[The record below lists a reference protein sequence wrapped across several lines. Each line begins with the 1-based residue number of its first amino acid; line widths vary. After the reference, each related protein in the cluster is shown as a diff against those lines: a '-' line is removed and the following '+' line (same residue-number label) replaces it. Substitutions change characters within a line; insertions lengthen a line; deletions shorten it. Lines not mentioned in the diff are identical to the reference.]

1 MSLPETP
8 KSRTWPLTSLEYP
21 TPVKQRGHHV
31 TAIGCPPT
39 TSFTISCLLSN
50 GTEYARASPSISTPS
65 TSSSGPYSSPASSAE
80 TNEGLEIDG
89 MASGG
94 RRVTISYSR
103 SGVGTGVGGGVLV
116 AIGFAVFLCG
126 VGVTVAVSGRG
137 VGCSTA
143 VVLRRGR
150 CGRRSRRR
158 FRLRTCRYGFC
169 SRRRRIRQRSL
180 RRSRCGLRSRRCF
193 RVRVCRY
200 GFRSRR
206 RHIRQRSPLRGR
218 RGARS
223 NGRRRRVSRPGS
235 LTRLSRLSASQRQD
249 DDHDDDHN

>member
-1 MSLPETP
+1 M
-8 KSRTWPLTSLEYP
+8 
-21 TPVKQRGHHV
+21 
-31 TAIGCPPT
+31 TAIGFPPT

-94 RRVTISYSR
+94 RSVTISYSR

-116 AIGFAVFLCG
+116 AIGFAVFLSG
-126 VGVTVAVSGRG
+126 VGVAVAVSGRG
-137 VGCSTA
+137 GGCHCTVLRRGRRGRRSRRRFRLRA
-143 VVLRRGR
+143 CRYGFCSRRGRIRQRSLRRGR

-158 FRLRTCRYGFC
+158 FRVRACRC
-169 SRRRRIRQRSL
+169 
-180 RRSRCGLRSRRCF
+180 
-193 RVRVCRY
+193 

-206 RHIRQRSPLRGR
+206 RRIRQRSPLRGR
-218 RGARS
+218 RSARS
-223 NGRRRRVSRPGS
+223 NDRRRCVSRPGS
-235 LTRLSRLSASQRQD
+235 LTWLRGLSASQRQD
-249 DDHDDDHN
+249 DDHNGGHY

>member
-1 MSLPETP
+1 MSLPDTP
-8 KSRTWPLTSLEYP
+8 KSRTWPFTSLEYP

-31 TAIGCPPT
+31 TAIGLPPT

-126 VGVTVAVSGRG
+126 VGVAVAVSGRG
-137 VGCSTA
+137 VGCPPLLCGAAVAVGAVAGVFGSGLADTVSARGVDVSGNGVSGA
-143 VVLRRGR
+143 VVAVGSAAGVFVSGLADTVSDRGVDISGNGVP
-150 CGRRSRRR
+150 CAVVEE
-158 FRLRTCRYGFC
+158 C
-169 SRRRRIRQRSL
+169 SQ
-180 RRSRCGLRSRRCF
+180 
-193 RVRVCRY
+193 
-200 GFRSRR
+200 
-206 RHIRQRSPLRGR
+206 
-218 RGARS
+218 
-223 NGRRRRVSRPGS
+223 
-235 LTRLSRLSASQRQD
+235 QRQATVCQSPWQSD
-249 DDHDDDHN
+249 PAQRFVRIPAPGR